1 MTSPASLVPGVYY
14 HIYNRG
20 TNRENVFIEE
30 RNYAYFLQL
39 YFKHIEPV
47 AETYAY
53 CLLRNHFHVFARMR
67 DDDGDPNN
75 DEDPKGLARPLGS
88 GLGLVVVVSASNAF
102 SNFFNAYAKA
112 INKAYGRTG
121 SLFQHPFGRVPVL
134 TQTHLTRLV
143 CYIHFNPQRHGLI
156 SDFREW
162 PYSSYHAHL
171 SNQAMRLNRET
182 VLGWFD
188 GPRGYVATHQVTI
201 DEHSLGPL
209 VPEDFD

>member
-1 MTSPASLVPGVYY
+1 MTSPSSLAPGVYY

-20 TNRENVFIEE
+20 TNRENIFIEE
-30 RNYAYFLQL
+30 RNYAYFLRL
-39 YFKHIEPV
+39 YVKHIEPV

-53 CLLRNHFHVFARMR
+53 CLLRNHFHVFARIR
-67 DDDGDPNN
+67 E
-75 DEDPKGLARPLGS
+75 EDPKGLERPLGS
-88 GLGLVVVVSASNAF
+88 TASTAF

-134 TQTHLTRLV
+134 TQAHLTRLV

-156 SDFREW
+156 GDFREW
-162 PYSSYHAHL
+162 PYSSYRAHL
-171 SNQAMRLNRET
+171 SNQATRLDRDT

-188 GPRGYVATHQVTI
+188 GLAGFAATHEVTI
-201 DEHSLGPL
+201 DEQALAPL

>member
-1 MTSPASLVPGVYY
+1 VYY

-20 TNRENVFIEE
+20 TNRENIFVEE

-39 YFKHIEPV
+39 YIKHIEPV

-53 CLLRNHFHVFARMR
+53 CLLRNHFHVFTRIR
-67 DDDGDPNN
+67 
-75 DEDPKGLARPLGS
+75 ESVVDPKGLERPLGS
-88 GLGLVVVVSASNAF
+88 GAASAAF

-162 PYSSYHAHL
+162 PYSSYRAHL
-171 SNQAMRLNRET
+171 SDQATRLKREA
-182 VLGWFD
+182 VLDWFD
-188 GPRGYVATHQVTI
+188 GPRGFIAAHQMAI
-201 DEHSLGPL
+201 DESALAPL